1 MVEVF
6 KTNIKTKRD
15 VKLLIQKIAGDFPD
29 YSINIDLD
37 DRDKILRIES
47 DSDIIC
53 TDVIDAV
60 SGNGFHIQ
68 VLEG

>member
-6 KTNIKTKRD
+6 KTNIKTKRE
-15 VKLLIQKIAGDFPD
+15 VKLLIKKIAGDFPSC
-29 YSINIDLD
+29 SINIDLD
-37 DRDKILRIES
+37 DCDKILRIES

-60 SGNGFHIQ
+60 SGNGFQIQ
-68 VLEG
+68 LLDG